1 MNAAMIEELFQG
13 RKFRLNDHEGI
24 LPRLYG
30 SAWKAYREL
39 WDGGHRFEE
48 NSFPVHMDFELN
60 HACNLRCHFCYWSN
74 KEFAATASSQVF
86 PLEAFE
92 NVLGE
97 AVPKGLRAVN
107 LENNNE
113 PLLNKRFPE
122 YVAAARRLGVLDV
135 MFHTNGHLLTPE
147 MSARLIEA
155 GLTRIFISVDAFSA
169 DTYRAMRGGGENG
182 YAKVIENIHSLLE
195 ARSRMKADL
204 PLVTLCF
211 LRSSV
216 NEHEMEAFKAF
227 WEPQVE
233 TVHVQM
239 YQDFVA
245 PDLRTGPVAPLA
257 TRCAQPMVRMAVRV
271 DGTVQPCC
279 SFFGYER
286 YVVGNVLTQSVQEI
300 WDGEEY
306 RKLRRLM
313 REGRLAENSICL
325 ECAKTWDT
333 GDRTDAGTADGETS

>member
-1 MNAAMIEELFQG
+1 MSSAMLEELFQG
-13 RKFRLNDHEGI
+13 RKHRLPAHQDI
-24 LPRLYG
+24 LPRMYG
-30 SAWKAYREL
+30 SAWAAYRRI

-48 NSFPVHMDFELN
+48 HAFPVHMDFELN
-60 HACNLRCHFCYWSN
+60 HSCNLRCNFCYWSR
-74 KEFAATASSQVF
+74 KAFAATASSQVF
-86 PLEAFE
+86 PLDIFEAI
-92 NVLGE
+92 LAD
-97 AVPKGLRAVN
+97 AVPRGLRSVN

-113 PLLNKRFPE
+113 PLLNRRFPE

-182 YAKVIENIHSLLE
+182 YAKVVENIHALLV
-195 ARSRMKADL
+195 ARSRLKASL

-216 NEHEMEAFKAF
+216 NKHELEAFKAF

-233 TVHVQM
+233 LIHVQM

-245 PDLRTGPVAPLA
+245 PAMRTGQDASLPE
-257 TRCAQPMVRMAVRV
+257 RCAQPMVRMAVRV
-271 DGTVQPCC
+271 DGSVQPCC

-286 YVVGNVLTQSVQEI
+286 YVVGNVLTQSVQDI
-300 WDGEEY
+300 WDSEEC
-306 RKLRRLM
+306 RRLRTQM
-313 REGRLAENSICL
+313 REGRLADNPICR
-325 ECAKTWDT
+325 ECAMTWDC
-333 GDRTDAGTADGETS
+333 GEGEVS